1 MLCIASMRR
10 EFFVLVSPIIF
21 WTMLVTV
28 VARELYVYCYS
39 FHVYWK
45 AGAHNIFNSVVLFLF
60 SYFFF
65 AFSFSCEIYAR
76 RQKLKEKKSF
86 EHILFYMVYKKCAF
100 NHLRFRKTHIFQD
113 NASLFYAIFQRHS
126 LN

>member
-1 MLCIASMRR
+1 MFCIASMRR

-65 AFSFSCEIYAR
+65 LLFRFLVRSTHAGKTQGKEI
-76 RQKLKEKKSF
+76 
-86 EHILFYMVYKKCAF
+86 I
-100 NHLRFRKTHIFQD
+100 
-113 NASLFYAIFQRHS
+113 
-126 LN
+126 